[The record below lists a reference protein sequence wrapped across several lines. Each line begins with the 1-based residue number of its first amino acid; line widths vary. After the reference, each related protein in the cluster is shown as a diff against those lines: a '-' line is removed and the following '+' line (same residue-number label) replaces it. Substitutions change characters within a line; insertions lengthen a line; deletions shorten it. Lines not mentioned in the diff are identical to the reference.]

1 MAYEENNEYNDS
13 TQEDREIVNST
24 FQNDSIKEQMDE
36 FEAKT
41 AGFWMRFWAFI
52 FDQLI
57 FTAVMGIA
65 IYPIFTLMNWDLS
78 DSALFAPITII
89 SAIVYFGYF
98 VLMTKFFQQTLG
110 KMIFGLKVQSKHGEK
125 LNWSTVLFREII
137 GRYINNKVP
146 ILYFF
151 VIFMPKNLSL
161 ADYFSDTL
169 VVYEN
174 AFVKKKKIPSIQQ
187 PIVNSQF
194 SQTPNM

>member
-1 MAYEENNEYNDS
+1 
-13 TQEDREIVNST
+13 
-24 FQNDSIKEQMDE
+24 
-36 FEAKT
+36 
-41 AGFWMRFWAFI
+41 
-52 FDQLI
+52 
-57 FTAVMGIA
+57 MGIA

-187 PIVNSQF
+187 PIVNPQF